1 MALVSFRASRAP
13 ERCGILAR
21 MGSAAASSE
30 TDGDSRRI
38 LVAGCGYVGTC
49 LAQQLAAGG
58 SQVFALRRTPQP
70 QSHGIVS
77 LCADL
82 TRIETLD
89 VVPENLDAIV
99 YAAGAGSSDEA
110 AYRAAY
116 LDGVQNLVRSVAD
129 RASALPRIIFCSS
142 TAVYGQERGEWVD
155 EDSPVRPRRWNGEL
169 LLAAERLLRAHVAGS
184 IVVRLGGIYGP
195 GRTRLIDSVREGTA
209 RSRREPHF
217 SNRIH
222 RDDAAGVLAH
232 LALTAAPEHDCYLG
246 VDDEPADD
254 AEVLAFLAYQL
265 GVRNPE
271 VAEAGDAP
279 ARRGGSKRCRNSRIR
294 DAGYDFVFPS
304 FRDGYIAMLG
314 SR

>member
-1 MALVSFRASRAP
+1 
-13 ERCGILAR
+13 

-30 TDGDSRRI
+30 TDGAPRRI

-49 LAQQLAAGG
+49 AARQLAASG

-70 QSHGIVS
+70 QSHGVVALS
-77 LCADL
+77 ADL
-82 TRIETLD
+82 TRIETLG
-89 VVPENLDAIV
+89 VVPENLDVII

-116 LDGVQNLVRSVAD
+116 LDGVQNLVRSVVD
-129 RASALPRIIFCSS
+129 RASVLPRIVFCSS

-169 LLAAERLLRAHVAGS
+169 LLAAERLLRSHVAGA

-195 GRTRLIDSVREGTA
+195 GRTRLIDSVRDGTA

-217 SNRIH
+217 TNRIH

-232 LALTAAPEHDCYLG
+232 LAGAVAPEHDCYLG

-265 GVRNPE
+265 GVKNPE
-271 VAEAGDAP
+271 VAEVGDSP
-279 ARRGGSKRCRNSRIR
+279 VRRGGSKRCRNNRIR
-294 DAGYDFVFPS
+294 EAGYDFVFPS
-304 FRDGYIAMLG
+304 FRDGYLAMLG